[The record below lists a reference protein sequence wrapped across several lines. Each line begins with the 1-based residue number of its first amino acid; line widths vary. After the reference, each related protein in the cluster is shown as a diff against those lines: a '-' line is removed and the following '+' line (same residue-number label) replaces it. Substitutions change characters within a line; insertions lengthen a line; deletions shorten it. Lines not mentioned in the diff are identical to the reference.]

1 MAKSRQKRALETR
14 ERILD
19 CAIDVFHERGVARP
33 SLSDIA
39 ELAGVTR
46 GAVYGHFENKADLFS
61 ALCDRIRLPTEA
73 ISDMDPSACRTDPL
87 GELRD
92 SWVFVMREV
101 ASNPEW
107 QKILDIIFHRCE
119 LVEESGQVKQR
130 LHQGHRQGTARLTEL
145 LSQAVA
151 LGQLPADLNVSAAM
165 PLLHSS
171 LIGLLS
177 NWLLRPEDFDLAGQS
192 EGYVD
197 ALIHMLRT
205 APALRLPVP
214 RSAAHTQNAKEAD

>member
-192 EGYVD
+192 EDYVD

-205 APALRLPVP
+205 APALRLPAP
-214 RSAAHTQNAKEAD
+214 RSAAHAQNAKEAD